1 MTKQKYDI
9 GQDNGNKEDDDD
21 EDEDDEYVVGPL
33 LAERA
38 SDKEGVRDILP
49 VGMDAEF
56 IARIIASRAEA
67 VQEDDGDRKS
77 VV

>member
-21 EDEDDEYVVGPL
+21 EEEDDEYVVGPL

-38 SDKEGVRDILP
+38 SDKEDSDHTARTYKRSIETCIRIL
-49 VGMDAEF
+49 VT
-56 IARIIASRAEA
+56 R
-67 VQEDDGDRKS
+67 RKQ
-77 VV
+77 